1 MFGFIVGV
9 LLFILFVYLIVRVLK
24 DEIGPYLQERKM
36 NDILNTLLT
45 IGSIVLVFYLITKLG
60 VWYEDRQKKNKK

>member
-24 DEIGPYLQERKM
+24 DEIGPYL
-36 NDILNTLLT
+36 
-45 IGSIVLVFYLITKLG
+45 
-60 VWYEDRQKKNKK
+60 

>member
-9 LLFILFVYLIVRVLK
+9 LLFVLFIYLLVRVLK
-24 DEIGPYLQERKM
+24 DEMGPYLQERKI

-45 IGSIVLVFYLITKLG
+45 IGSIVLVFYLIAKLG
-60 VWYEDRQKKNKK
+60 AWYEDKQKKK